1 MWALPGF
8 VAAIATG
15 RTSLCRLADAVAG
28 PKPATP
34 HTGAAHLWRELR
46 ATNYAERLQY
56 AAFAGLVPDPFL
68 PAVGPPV
75 PQW

>member
-1 MWALPGF
+1 ML
-8 VAAIATG
+8 
-15 RTSLCRLADAVAG
+15 RQG

-56 AAFAGLVPDPFL
+56 AAFAGLVPDPFFASCWPAC
-68 PAVGPPV
+68 PAVV
-75 PQW
+75 ALFYVHMQLTAELW